1 MKGETPKF
9 CRESEEHLFSDACEA
24 FTKIRPTRKAS
35 LLQLISN
42 SKFYDEH
49 KQIICGKKLKKH
61 HSVHFKKRNYKFHKN
76 INIFMKKNKFILRND
91 FDKKNV
97 EKFLLS
103 KEQAFMDPILLV
115 NEIL

>member
-1 MKGETPKF
+1 
-9 CRESEEHLFSDACEA
+9 
-24 FTKIRPTRKAS
+24 
-35 LLQLISN
+35 
-42 SKFYDEH
+42 
-49 KQIICGKKLKKH
+49 
-61 HSVHFKKRNYKFHKN
+61 
-76 INIFMKKNKFILRND
+76 MKKNKFILRND